1 MLLLSVLEKS
11 FTDKIFVF
19 CQLSNQDTTHPH
31 IIAMTIIMKDF
42 PKDEIPLK

>member
-1 MLLLSVLEKS
+1 MLSLSVLEKN
-11 FTDKIFVF
+11 FTKNAFVF
-19 CQLSNQDTTHPH
+19 DQLSNQDTTHPH